1 MTINKVAEKLIAE
14 ITIEDMKASID
25 PSQYGNQPGLS
36 TTHYLIKM
44 IHKTSNDLDSTEI
57 TAVLATFI
65 DWEDALPSQ
74 CPRLG
79 IEALTNVTQVHF
91 KLKHKRTLRLERL
104 SIINMTKQ
112 LNNHMKKKQKL
123 LNL

>member
-1 MTINKVAEKLIAE
+1 
-14 ITIEDMKASID
+14 MKASID

-36 TTHYLIKM
+36 KTHYIIKM
-44 IHKTSNDLDSTEI
+44 IHKTSNDLDSTEV

-65 DWEDALPSQ
+65 DWEDALPNQ

-91 KLKHKRTLRLERL
+91 KLKHKRTVRLERL

-112 LNNHMKKKQKL
+112 LNNHIKKKQKL
-123 LNL
+123 LNI

>member
-44 IHKTSNDLDSTEI
+44 IHKTSNDLDSTEV
-57 TAVLATFI
+57 TAVLATFV
-65 DWEDALPSQ
+65 DWEDTFPNQ

-79 IEALTNVTQVHF
+79 IEALTNVTQVYF

-104 SIINMTKQ
+104 SIIK
-112 LNNHMKKKQKL
+112 
-123 LNL
+123 